1 MSKRIAFAPLAA
13 IGLGFS
19 LLAGSLVAP
28 ASAHAEGE
36 IRIAEQFGIVYLLLN
51 VVRDQQLIEKY
62 GKQEG
67 IEIKVDWTQL
77 SGGAAVNDALLSGS
91 IDIAGAGVGPL
102 LTVWDRT
109 RGKQNV
115 KAVASLGN
123 FPYYLLSNNPN
134 VKTIADFTEQ
144 DRIAVPAVGVS
155 VQSRLLQY
163 AAAKQWG
170 DKDFNRLDK
179 YTLAVPHPD
188 ATAALIAGGTE
199 LTGHF
204 SNPPFQDQALQNPNV
219 HVVLNSYDVLGP
231 NSPTVLFATE
241 KFRDENPKT
250 YKAFVEALTEAAE
263 FAQKDKGAAADTY
276 LRVTKA
282 KIDRATLLKII
293 DNPQI
298 EFTVSPKNTYPL
310 AEFLYRVGAIK
321 NKPASWEDYFFQDAK
336 PLQGELIVMN
346 ALLQGHAASNPTS
359 TGTALL
365 SVDNVSLEY
374 RTPQRVVRATHQVSF
389 EVDPADRFVLLGPSG
404 CGKSTLLKAIGGF
417 ITPCEGEIR
426 LQGQTVSAPGPD
438 RIVVFQEFDQL
449 PPWKTVKQ
457 NVMFALLA
465 SGTLKR
471 REAEER
477 ALHYLDKVGLAAFAD
492 AYPHTLSGGMKAR
505 VAIARALAM
514 QPKILLMDEPFAALD
529 ALTRRKMQE
538 ELLLLWEEVRF
549 TLLFVT
555 HSIEEALVVGNR
567 ILLLS
572 PHPGRVRAEIHS
584 HQYDLHS
591 LGGVGFQHTARRI
604 HRLLFDESQSPEIER
619 ELDFTD
625 IRIAY

>member
-1 MSKRIAFAPLAA
+1 
-13 IGLGFS
+13 
-19 LLAGSLVAP
+19 
-28 ASAHAEGE
+28 
-36 IRIAEQFGIVYLLLN
+36 
-51 VVRDQQLIEKY
+51 
-62 GKQEG
+62 
-67 IEIKVDWTQL
+67 
-77 SGGAAVNDALLSGS
+77 
-91 IDIAGAGVGPL
+91 
-102 LTVWDRT
+102 
-109 RGKQNV
+109 
-115 KAVASLGN
+115 
-123 FPYYLLSNNPN
+123 
-134 VKTIADFTEQ
+134 
-144 DRIAVPAVGVS
+144 
-155 VQSRLLQY
+155 
-163 AAAKQWG
+163 
-170 DKDFNRLDK
+170 
-179 YTLAVPHPD
+179 
-188 ATAALIAGGTE
+188 
-199 LTGHF
+199 
-204 SNPPFQDQALQNPNV
+204 
-219 HVVLNSYDVLGP
+219 
-231 NSPTVLFATE
+231 
-241 KFRDENPKT
+241 
-250 YKAFVEALTEAAE
+250 
-263 FAQKDKGAAADTY
+263 
-276 LRVTKA
+276 
-282 KIDRATLLKII
+282 
-293 DNPQI
+293 
-298 EFTVSPKNTYPL
+298 
-310 AEFLYRVGAIK
+310 
-321 NKPASWEDYFFQDAK
+321 
-336 PLQGELIVMN
+336 MN
-346 ALLQGHAASNPTS
+346 APLQGHAASNATR
-359 TGTALL
+359 TDTALL

-374 RTPQRVVRATHQVSF
+374 RTPQRVVRATDQVSF

-417 ITPCEGEIR
+417 IAPCEGEIR
-426 LQGQTVSAPGPD
+426 LQGQTVNAPGPD

-477 ALHYLDKVGLAAFAD
+477 ARHYLDKVGLAAFAD

-604 HRLLFDESQSPEIER
+604 HSLLFEQGQVPDAGR
-619 ELDFTD
+619 ELGFAD